1 MRCVFHAAIDAA
13 TSMPKLRKLLIE
25 KSEWYEA
32 CLHRQAQAAG
42 YGHLKPAM
50 VQFIKHLGRKPMRI
64 AMLAEHLDVSR
75 PRISQLAAEGVGLGI
90 LALVEDENDKR
101 VMLVGFSAQGWEM
114 VRSATADMNRIDA
127 ELARR
132 IGRANLDRLIELLE
146 MDWGAAELRTSP
158 TSAAK
163 PKPSK

>member
-1 MRCVFHAAIDAA
+1 
-13 TSMPKLRKLLIE
+13 MPKLRKLLIA

-32 CLHRQAQAAG
+32 CLHRQAEAAG

-50 VQFIKHLGRKPMRI
+50 VQFIKHLGREPTRI
-64 AMLAEHLDVSR
+64 ALLAERLDVSR

-90 LALVEDENDKR
+90 LELIEDENDKR

-114 VRSATADMNRIDA
+114 VRSATADMNGIDA

-132 IGRANLDRLIELLE
+132 IGRANLDRLIELLD
-146 MDWGAAELRTSP
+146 MDWGRPEVRAVTVRGPRS
-158 TSAAK
+158 SKAK
-163 PKPSK
+163 

>member
-1 MRCVFHAAIDAA
+1 
-13 TSMPKLRKLLIE
+13 MPKLRKLLIE

-50 VQFIKHLGRKPMRI
+50 VQFIKHLGREPMRI
-64 AMLAEHLDVSR
+64 ALLAEHLDVSR

-90 LALVEDENDKR
+90 LQLVEDENDKR
-101 VMLVGFSAQGWEM
+101 VMLVGFSDQGWEM
-114 VRSATADMNRIDA
+114 VRSATVDMNRIDA

-132 IGRANLDRLIELLE
+132 IGRANLDRLIELLD
-146 MDWGAAELRTSP
+146 MDWGSPEMRAAATPGPVPRK
-158 TSAAK
+158 AK
-163 PKPSK
+163 

>member
-1 MRCVFHAAIDAA
+1 
-13 TSMPKLRKLLIE
+13 MPKLRKLLIA

-50 VQFIKHLGRKPMRI
+50 VEFIKHLGREPMRI
-64 AMLAEHLDVSR
+64 ALLAEHLDVSR

-90 LALVEDENDKR
+90 LELVEDASDKR

-114 VRSATADMNRIDA
+114 VRSATADMSGIDA

-132 IGRANLDRLIELLE
+132 IGRTNLDRLIDLLD
-146 MDWGAAELRTSP
+146 MDWGPPEVRTAAVPGPKTS
-158 TSAAK
+158 K
-163 PKPSK
+163 PGKTK